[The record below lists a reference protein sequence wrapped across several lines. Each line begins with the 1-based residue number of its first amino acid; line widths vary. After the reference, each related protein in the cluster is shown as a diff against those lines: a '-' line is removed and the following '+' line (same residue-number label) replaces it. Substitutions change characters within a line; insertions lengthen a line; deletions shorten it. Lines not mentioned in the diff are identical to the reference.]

1 MKCMPVEWRRA
12 CVSISL
18 DVRDARH
25 NPQRTLVIVYQET
38 QDARR
43 EPIRL
48 YNPIKVSNSIK
59 IRYPIV
65 AMISPYRKER
75 DVDNGETSRQRK
87 VDSSFNARFTDGGIL
102 LSSNT
107 IS

>member
-1 MKCMPVEWRRA
+1 MPVEWRRA

-48 YNPIKVSNSIK
+48 YNP
-59 IRYPIV
+59 
-65 AMISPYRKER
+65 
-75 DVDNGETSRQRK
+75 
-87 VDSSFNARFTDGGIL
+87 
-102 LSSNT
+102 
-107 IS
+107 